1 MAASNFPSRP
11 IGWLAIAIGAVTV
24 LGVVSLV
31 LFFAI
36 GGVFGL
42 LNDCAMG
49 LRRS

>member
-1 MAASNFPSRP
+1 MAASNFPSRS

-36 GGVFGL
+36 GVSSGCSTTVQWG
-42 LNDCAMG
+42 
-49 LRRS
+49 